1 MGGVTYIRVV
11 VGVQVQV
18 MQPIP
23 RPKFL
28 VGDEILG
35 TLQELL
41 LPKFLPS
48 LALSET
54 FFFIHK
60 NLVKDV
66 INLENLD
73 IIIVR
78 ST

>member
-23 RPKFL
+23 RPEFL

-54 FFFIHK
+54 FFFIHE
-60 NLVKDV
+60 NLVKDA
-66 INLENLD
+66 ISLENLD

>member
-60 NLVKDV
+60 NLVKDA
-66 INLENLD
+66 ISLENLD

>member
-11 VGVQVQV
+11 VEVQVQV
-18 MQPIP
+18 MQPIS
-23 RPKFL
+23 RPEFL

-35 TLQELL
+35 TFQELL

-48 LALSET
+48 FALSET
-54 FFFIHK
+54 FFFIHE
-60 NLVKDV
+60 NLVKNI

>member
-11 VGVQVQV
+11 VGVQVEV
-18 MQPIP
+18 MQPIS
-23 RPKFL
+23 RPEFL

-60 NLVKDV
+60 NLVKDA
-66 INLENLD
+66 ISLENLD

>member
-23 RPKFL
+23 RPEFL
-28 VGDEILG
+28 VGDKILG
-35 TLQELL
+35 TLQELSF
-41 LPKFLPS
+41 PKILPS

-54 FFFIHK
+54 FFFIHE
-60 NLVKDV
+60 NLVKDA
-66 INLENLD
+66 ISLENLD

>member
-1 MGGVTYIRVV
+1 MGGVTYIRIMVR
-11 VGVQVQV
+11 VQIQV
-18 MQPIP
+18 MQPIT

-28 VGDEILG
+28 MSDKILG
-35 TLQELL
+35 TFQELL
-41 LPKFLPS
+41 FPKILPS

-73 IIIVR
+73 IIILR
-78 ST
+78 SN

>member
-1 MGGVTYIRVV
+1 MVRV
-11 VGVQVQV
+11 QIQV

-28 VGDEILG
+28 MSDEILG
-35 TLQELL
+35 TLQEFPF
-41 LPKFLPS
+41 PKILPS
-48 LALSET
+48 FALSET
-54 FFFIHK
+54 FFFIHE
-60 NLVKDV
+60 NLVKNI

>member
-23 RPKFL
+23 RPEFL

-41 LPKFLPS
+41 LPKILPS

-54 FFFIHK
+54 FFFIHE
-60 NLVKDV
+60 NLVKNI

-73 IIIVR
+73 IIILR
-78 ST
+78 SN

>member
-18 MQPIP
+18 MQPIS
-23 RPKFL
+23 RPEFL

-35 TLQELL
+35 TFQELPF
-41 LPKFLPS
+41 PKTLPS
-48 LALSET
+48 LTLSET
-54 FFFIHK
+54 FFFIHE

-66 INLENLD
+66 INP
-73 IIIVR
+73 
-78 ST
+78 

>member
-23 RPKFL
+23 RPEFL

-35 TLQELL
+35 TFQELL

-48 LALSET
+48 FALSET
-54 FFFIHK
+54 FFFIHE
-60 NLVKDV
+60 NLVKNI
-66 INLENLD
+66 INLENLN
-73 IIIVR
+73 IIILR
-78 ST
+78 SN

>member
-18 MQPIP
+18 VQPIP

-35 TLQELL
+35 TFQELL
-41 LPKFLPS
+41 FPKILPS

-54 FFFIHK
+54 FFFIHE
-60 NLVKDV
+60 NLVKNV

>member
-54 FFFIHK
+54 FFFIHE
-60 NLVKDV
+60 NLVKDA
-66 INLENLD
+66 ISLENLD

>member
-1 MGGVTYIRVV
+1 MGGVTYICVV

-18 MQPIP
+18 MQPIS

-41 LPKFLPS
+41 LPKFLPN

-60 NLVKDV
+60 NLVKDA
-66 INLENLD
+66 ISLENLD

>member
-1 MGGVTYIRVV
+1 MGGVTYICVV
-11 VGVQVQV
+11 VRVQIQV
-18 MQPIP
+18 MQPIT

-28 VGDEILG
+28 MSDKILG
-35 TLQELL
+35 TFQELL
-41 LPKFLPS
+41 FPKILPS

-60 NLVKDV
+60 NLVKDA
-66 INLENLD
+66 ISLENLD

-78 ST
+78 SN

>member
-18 MQPIP
+18 MQPIS

-28 VGDEILG
+28 VGDKILG
-35 TLQELL
+35 TFQELSF
-41 LPKFLPS
+41 PKFLPS

-60 NLVKDV
+60 NLVKDA
-66 INLENLD
+66 ISLENLD

>member
-28 VGDEILG
+28 MSDKILG
-35 TLQELL
+35 TLQELSF
-41 LPKFLPS
+41 PKILPS
-48 LALSET
+48 FALSET

>member
-1 MGGVTYIRVV
+1 MGGVTYIRVMV
-11 VGVQVQV
+11 RVQVQV
-18 MQPIP
+18 VQPIP
-23 RPKFL
+23 RPEFL
-28 VGDEILG
+28 VGDKILG
-35 TLQELL
+35 TFQEFSF
-41 LPKFLPS
+41 PKILPS

-60 NLVKDV
+60 NLVKDA
-66 INLENLD
+66 ISLENLD

>member
-23 RPKFL
+23 RPEFL

-35 TLQELL
+35 TLQELSF
-41 LPKFLPS
+41 PKILPS

-60 NLVKDV
+60 NLVKDA
-66 INLENLD
+66 ISLKNPN
-73 IIIVR
+73 IIILR
-78 ST
+78 SN

>member
-11 VGVQVQV
+11 VGVQIQV
-18 MQPIP
+18 MQPIS

-54 FFFIHK
+54 LFFIHE
-60 NLVKDV
+60 NLVKNV

>member
-11 VGVQVQV
+11 VGVQIQV

-23 RPKFL
+23 RPEFL

-35 TLQELL
+35 TFQELL

-48 LALSET
+48 FALSET
-54 FFFIHK
+54 FFFIHE
-60 NLVKDV
+60 NLVKNV

>member
-11 VGVQVQV
+11 VWVQVQV

-23 RPKFL
+23 RPEFL

-60 NLVKDV
+60 NLVKDA
-66 INLENLD
+66 ISLENLD

-78 ST
+78 SN

>member
-23 RPKFL
+23 RPKL
-28 VGDEILG
+28 SMSDKILG

-54 FFFIHK
+54 FFFIHE
-60 NLVKDV
+60 NLVKNI

-78 ST
+78 SN

>member
-11 VGVQVQV
+11 VWVQVQV

-23 RPKFL
+23 RPEFL

-54 FFFIHK
+54 FFFIHE
-60 NLVKDV
+60 NLVKNV

>member
-48 LALSET
+48 FALSET
-54 FFFIHK
+54 FFFIHE
-60 NLVKDV
+60 NLVKNI

-73 IIIVR
+73 IIILR
-78 ST
+78 SN

>member
-18 MQPIP
+18 VQPIP
-23 RPKFL
+23 RSKFL
-28 VGDEILG
+28 MSDKILG
-35 TLQELL
+35 TFQELL
-41 LPKFLPS
+41 FPKILPS

-54 FFFIHK
+54 FFFIHE

-78 ST
+78 SN

>member
-11 VGVQVQV
+11 VGVQIQV

-28 VGDEILG
+28 MGDKILG

-54 FFFIHK
+54 LFFIHK
-60 NLVKDV
+60 NLVKDA
-66 INLENLD
+66 ISLENLD

>member
-1 MGGVTYIRVV
+1 MGGVTYIRVMV
-11 VGVQVQV
+11 WVQIQM
-18 MQPIP
+18 MQPIS

-28 VGDEILG
+28 MSDKILG
-35 TLQELL
+35 TFQK
-41 LPKFLPS
+41 LPFPKTLPS

-66 INLENLD
+66 INP
-73 IIIVR
+73 
-78 ST
+78 

>member
-1 MGGVTYIRVV
+1 MGRVTDIRIVV
-11 VGVQVQV
+11 WVQVQV

-23 RPKFL
+23 RPEFL
-28 VGDEILG
+28 MSDKILG
-35 TLQELL
+35 TLQEFPF
-41 LPKFLPS
+41 PKSLPS

-60 NLVKDV
+60 NLVKNI

-73 IIIVR
+73 IIILR
-78 ST
+78 SN